1 MEKFIKTALE
11 PFKEVLII
19 TCKNISDERGYFS
32 EYFNQSAFQKVSGN
46 ATTFVQDNFS
56 LSRKWVLRGL
66 HFQKEPFAQAKLI
79 RVLKGGIFDVVVDL
93 RKKEKTFGKWAGVML
108 NEVDNKM
115 LYVPEGF
122 AHGFLSLSDK
132 TELLYKCSTYFN
144 KDAERTLYWS
154 DNTISIS
161 WPSEIPISSLII
173 SEKDRKG
180 LSLDRLLELD
190 ELF

>member
-1 MEKFIKTALE
+1 MITKSKKIKDVIFFRNTS
-11 PFKEVLII
+11 FKD
-19 TCKNISDERGYFS
+19 SRGYFK
-32 EYFNQSAFQKVSGN
+32 ELLKEK
-46 ATTFVQDNFS
+46 NFKKKFPFLVMS
-56 LSRKWVLRGL
+56 FSKKNVIRGL
-66 HFQKEPFAQAKLI
+66 HLQTKNSQGKFVSVI
-79 RVLKGGIFDVVVDL
+79 KGRIFDVVVDL

-122 AHGFLSLSDK
+122 AHGFLALSDK

-144 KDAERTLYWS
+144 KDAERTLCWS

-161 WPSEIPISSLII
+161 WPSEVPISSLII

-180 LSLDRLLELD
+180 LSLQRLLELD

>member
-1 MEKFIKTALE
+1 MRKFIKTPLK
-11 PFKEVLII
+11 PFDEVSII
-19 TCKNISDERGYFS
+19 TCKKFPDERGYFS
-32 EYFNQSAFQKVSGN
+32 EHFNQIRFQEISGN

-79 RVLKGGIFDVVVDL
+79 RVLRGEIFDVVVDL
-93 RKKEKTFGKWAGVML
+93 RKKEKTFGKWAGVRL
-108 NEVDNKM
+108 NGVDNRM
-115 LYVPEGF
+115 LYVPKGF

-132 TELLYKCSTYFN
+132 TELLYKCSSYF
-144 KDAERTLYWS
+144 KKEAERTLHWS
-154 DNTISIS
+154 DSAIRIS
-161 WPSEIPISSLII
+161 WPSEIPISNMII
-173 SEKDRKG
+173 SEKDQEG

>member
-1 MEKFIKTALE
+1 MKKFIKTALE
-11 PFKEVLII
+11 PFKEVFII
-19 TCKNISDERGYFS
+19 TCKEFSDERGYFS
-32 EYFNQSAFQKVSGN
+32 EYFNQNAFQEVSGH

-66 HFQKEPFAQAKLI
+66 HFQKKPFAQAKLI
-79 RVLKGGIFDVVVDL
+79 RALKGEIFDVVVDL
-93 RKKEKTFGKWAGVML
+93 RKKEKTFGKWAVVRLDG
-108 NEVDNKM
+108 VDNKM

-132 TELLYKCSTYFN
+132 TELLYKCSSYFN
-144 KDAERTLYWS
+144 RQAERTLHWS
-154 DNTISIS
+154 DNTINIS
-161 WPSEIPISSLII
+161 WPPEIPISSLII

-180 LSLDRLLELD
+180 LSLNRLLELD

>member
-1 MEKFIKTALE
+1 MRKFSKTPLK
-11 PFKEVLII
+11 PFDEVFII
-19 TCKNISDERGYFS
+19 TCKKFSDERGYFS
-32 EYFNQSAFQKVSGN
+32 EYFNQSGFQEVSGN

-79 RVLKGGIFDVVVDL
+79 RVLRGEIFDVVVDL
-93 RKKEKTFGKWAGVML
+93 RKKEKTFGKWAGVRL
-108 NEVDNKM
+108 NGVDNRM

-132 TELLYKCSTYFN
+132 TELLYKCSSYF
-144 KDAERTLYWS
+144 KKEAERTLHWS
-154 DNTISIS
+154 DSSIRIS
-161 WPSEIPISSLII
+161 WPSEIPISNMII
-173 SEKDRKG
+173 SEKDQEG

>member
-1 MEKFIKTALE
+1 MEKFIKTTLE
-11 PFKEVLII
+11 PFREVLII

-32 EYFNQSAFQKVSGN
+32 EYFNQSAFQKISGN

-66 HFQKEPFAQAKLI
+66 HFQKKPFAQAKLI
-79 RVLKGGIFDVVVDL
+79 RVLRGEIFDVVVDL
-93 RKKEKTFGKWAGVML
+93 RKNERTFGKWAGVRL
-108 NEVDNKM
+108 DEVDNKM

-122 AHGFLSLSDK
+122 AHGFISLSDK
-132 TELLYKCSTYFN
+132 TELLYKCSSYFN
-144 KDAERTLYWS
+144 KEAERTLHWS

-161 WPSEIPISSLII
+161 WPPQIPISSVII
-173 SEKDRKG
+173 SEKDMEG
-180 LSLDRLLELD
+180 LSLERLLELD

>member
-46 ATTFVQDNFS
+46 STTFVQDNFS

-66 HFQKEPFAQAKLI
+66 HFQKEPFAQEKLI
-79 RVLKGGIFDVVVDL
+79 RVLRGEIFDVVVDL
-93 RKKEKTFGKWAGVML
+93 RKKEKTFGKWAVVRLDGI
-108 NEVDNKM
+108 DNKM

-132 TELLYKCSTYFN
+132 TELLYKCSKYFN
-144 KDAERTLYWS
+144 REAERTLHWS
-154 DNTISIS
+154 DNTINIS
-161 WPSEIPISSLII
+161 WPPEIPFSGFII

>member
-1 MEKFIKTALE
+1 MKKFIKTALE
-11 PFKEVLII
+11 PFKEVCII
-19 TCKNISDERGYFS
+19 TCKEFSDERGYFS
-32 EYFNQSAFQKVSGN
+32 EYFNQNAFQEVSGH

-66 HFQKEPFAQAKLI
+66 HFQKKPFAQAKLI
-79 RVLKGGIFDVVVDL
+79 RVLRGEIFDVVVDL
-93 RKKEKTFGKWAGVML
+93 RKKEKTFGKWAVVRLDGI
-108 NEVDNKM
+108 DNKM

-132 TELLYKCSTYFN
+132 TELLYKCSSYFN
-144 KDAERTLYWS
+144 REAERTLHWS
-154 DNTISIS
+154 DNTINIM
-161 WPSEIPISSLII
+161 WPPEIPISGLII
-173 SEKDRKG
+173 SKKDRKG

>member
-1 MEKFIKTALE
+1 MRKFSKTPLK
-11 PFKEVLII
+11 PFDEVFII
-19 TCKNISDERGYFS
+19 TCKKFSDERGYFS
-32 EYFNQSAFQKVSGN
+32 EYFNQSGFQEVSGN

-79 RVLKGGIFDVVVDL
+79 RVLRGEIFDVVVDL
-93 RKKEKTFGKWAGVML
+93 RKKEKTFGKWAGVRL
-108 NEVDNKM
+108 NGVYNRM

-132 TELLYKCSTYFN
+132 TELLYKCSSYF
-144 KDAERTLYWS
+144 KKEAERTLHWS
-154 DNTISIS
+154 DSAIRIL
-161 WPSEIPISSLII
+161 WPSEIPISNMII
-173 SEKDRKG
+173 SEKDQEG

>member
-1 MEKFIKTALE
+1 MEKFIKTTLE
-11 PFKEVLII
+11 PFREVLII

-66 HFQKEPFAQAKLI
+66 HFQKKPFAQAKLI
-79 RVLKGGIFDVVVDL
+79 RVLRGEIFDVVVDL
-93 RKKEKTFGKWAGVML
+93 RKKEKTFGKWAGVRL
-108 NEVDNKM
+108 DGVDNKM

-122 AHGFLSLSDK
+122 AHGFLSLSDE
-132 TELLYKCSTYFN
+132 TELLYKCSSYFN
-144 KDAERTLYWS
+144 KEAERTLNWS
-154 DNTISIS
+154 DNSISIS
-161 WPSEIPISSLII
+161 WPPEIPVSSLII

-180 LSLDRLLELD
+180 LSLNNLLELD

>member
-1 MEKFIKTALE
+1 MEKFKKTTLE

-19 TCKNISDERGYFS
+19 TCKTISDERGYFS

-79 RVLKGGIFDVVVDL
+79 RVLRGGIFDVVVDL
-93 RKKEKTFGKWAGVML
+93 RKKEKTFGKWAGIKL
-108 NEVDNKM
+108 DGVDNKM

-122 AHGFLSLSDK
+122 AHGFIALSDK
-132 TELLYKCSTYFN
+132 TELLYKCSSYFN
-144 KDAERTLYWS
+144 KEAERTLQWFDS
-154 DNTISIS
+154 KISIS
-161 WPSEIPISSLII
+161 WPPEIPTASVIV

>member
-1 MEKFIKTALE
+1 MRKFVKTPLK
-11 PFKEVLII
+11 PFDEVSII
-19 TCKNISDERGYFS
+19 TCKKFPDERGYFS
-32 EYFNQSAFQKVSGN
+32 EYFNQSGFQKVSGN

-79 RVLKGGIFDVVVDL
+79 RVLRGEIFDVVVDL
-93 RKKEKTFGKWAGVML
+93 RKKEKTFGKWAGVRL
-108 NEVDNKM
+108 NGVDNRM

-132 TELLYKCSTYFN
+132 TELLYKCSSYF
-144 KDAERTLYWS
+144 KKEAERTLHWS
-154 DNTISIS
+154 DSSIRIS
-161 WPSEIPISSLII
+161 WPSEIPISNMII
-173 SEKDRKG
+173 SEKDQEG

>member
-1 MEKFIKTALE
+1 MEKFIKTAIK
-11 PFKEVLII
+11 PFKEVFILR
-19 TCKNISDERGYFS
+19 CKEFIDERGYFS
-32 EYFNQSAFQKVSGN
+32 EYFNQSEFQKVSGN

-66 HFQKEPFAQAKLI
+66 HFQKKPFAQAKLI
-79 RVLKGGIFDVVVDL
+79 RVLRGEIFDVVVDL
-93 RKKEKTFGKWAGVML
+93 RKKEKTFGKWAGVRL
-108 NEVDNKM
+108 DEVDNKM

-132 TELLYKCSTYFN
+132 TELLYKCSSYF
-144 KDAERTLYWS
+144 KKEAERTLHWS
-154 DNTISIS
+154 DKTISIS
-161 WPSEIPISSLII
+161 WPPEIPISSVII
-173 SEKDRKG
+173 SEKDRTG

>member
-1 MEKFIKTALE
+1 MRKFSKTPLK
-11 PFKEVLII
+11 PFDEVFII
-19 TCKNISDERGYFS
+19 TCKKFSDERGYFS
-32 EYFNQSAFQKVSGN
+32 EYFNQSGFQEVSGN

-79 RVLKGGIFDVVVDL
+79 RVLRGEIFDVVVDP
-93 RKKEKTFGKWAGVML
+93 RKKEKTFGKWAGVRL
-108 NEVDNKM
+108 NGVDNRM

-132 TELLYKCSTYFN
+132 TELLYKCSSYF
-144 KDAERTLYWS
+144 KKEAERTLHWS
-154 DNTISIS
+154 DSAIRIL
-161 WPSEIPISSLII
+161 WPSEIPISNMII
-173 SEKDRKG
+173 SEKDQEG

>member
-1 MEKFIKTALE
+1 MRKFIKTPLK
-11 PFKEVLII
+11 PFDEVSII
-19 TCKNISDERGYFS
+19 TCKKFPDERGYFS
-32 EYFNQSAFQKVSGN
+32 EYFNQSGFQKVSGN

-79 RVLKGGIFDVVVDL
+79 RVLRGEIFDVVVDL
-93 RKKEKTFGKWAGVML
+93 RKKEKTFGKWAGVRL
-108 NEVDNKM
+108 NGVDNRM
-115 LYVPEGF
+115 LYVPKGF

-132 TELLYKCSTYFN
+132 TELLYKCSSYF
-144 KDAERTLYWS
+144 KKEAERTLHWS
-154 DNTISIS
+154 DSAIRIS
-161 WPSEIPISSLII
+161 WPSEIPISNMII
-173 SEKDRKG
+173 SEKDQEG

>member
-1 MEKFIKTALE
+1 MIIKSKKIKDVV
-11 PFKEVLII
+11 FF
-19 TCKNISDERGYFS
+19 KNISFKDNRGYFKELLKEKDFKKKFPFLVMS
-32 EYFNQSAFQKVSGN
+32 
-46 ATTFVQDNFS
+46 FS
-56 LSRKWVLRGL
+56 KKNVIRGL
-66 HFQKEPFAQAKLI
+66 HLQTKNSQGKFVSVI
-79 RVLKGGIFDVVVDL
+79 KGEIFDVVVDL

-180 LSLDRLLELD
+180 LSLNNLLELD

>member
-1 MEKFIKTALE
+1 MRKFIKTPLK
-11 PFKEVLII
+11 PFDEVSLI
-19 TCKNISDERGYFS
+19 TCKKFPDERGYFS
-32 EYFNQSAFQKVSGN
+32 EHFNQIRFQEISGN

-79 RVLKGGIFDVVVDL
+79 RVLRGEIFDVVVDL
-93 RKKEKTFGKWAGVML
+93 RKKEKTFGKWAGVRL
-108 NEVDNKM
+108 NGVDNRM

-132 TELLYKCSTYFN
+132 TELLYKCSSYF
-144 KDAERTLYWS
+144 KKEAERTLHWS
-154 DNTISIS
+154 DSSIRIS
-161 WPSEIPISSLII
+161 WPSEIPISNMII
-173 SEKDRKG
+173 SDKDQEG

>member
-1 MEKFIKTALE
+1 MI
-11 PFKEVLII
+11 
-19 TCKNISDERGYFS
+19 
-32 EYFNQSAFQKVSGN
+32 
-46 ATTFVQDNFS
+46 
-56 LSRKWVLRGL
+56 
-66 HFQKEPFAQAKLI
+66 
-79 RVLKGGIFDVVVDL
+79 
-93 RKKEKTFGKWAGVML
+93 L

-144 KDAERTLYWS
+144 KDAERTLCWS
-154 DNTISIS
+154 DSAIRIS
-161 WPSEIPISSLII
+161 WPSEIPISNMII
-173 SEKDRKG
+173 SEKDQEG

>member
-1 MEKFIKTALE
+1 MGAQRFTLPEK
-11 PFKEVLII
+11 
-19 TCKNISDERGYFS
+19 
-32 EYFNQSAFQKVSGN
+32 
-46 ATTFVQDNFS
+46 
-56 LSRKWVLRGL
+56 
-66 HFQKEPFAQAKLI
+66 PFAQAKLI
-79 RVLKGGIFDVVVDL
+79 RVLRGGIFDVVVDL

-144 KDAERTLYWS
+144 KDAERTLCWS

>member
-19 TCKNISDERGYFS
+19 TCKNISDERGCFS

-66 HFQKEPFAQAKLI
+66 HFQKKPFAQAKLI
-79 RVLKGGIFDVVVDL
+79 RVLRGGIFDVVVDL
-93 RKKEKTFGKWAGVML
+93 RKKEKTFGKWAGVRL
-108 NEVDNKM
+108 DEFDNKM

-122 AHGFLSLSDK
+122 AHGFLALSDK

-144 KDAERTLYWS
+144 KDAERTLCWY

-180 LSLDRLLELD
+180 LSLQRLLELD

>member
-1 MEKFIKTALE
+1 MRKFVKTPLK
-11 PFKEVLII
+11 PFDEVSII
-19 TCKNISDERGYFS
+19 TCKKFPDERGYFS
-32 EYFNQSAFQKVSGN
+32 EYFNQSGFQKVSGN

-79 RVLKGGIFDVVVDL
+79 RVLRGEIFDVVVDL
-93 RKKEKTFGKWAGVML
+93 RKKEKTFGKWAGVRL
-108 NEVDNKM
+108 NGVDNRM
-115 LYVPEGF
+115 LYVPKGF

-132 TELLYKCSTYFN
+132 TELLYKCSSYF
-144 KDAERTLYWS
+144 KKEAERTLHWS
-154 DNTISIS
+154 DSAIRIS
-161 WPSEIPISSLII
+161 WPSEIPISNMII
-173 SEKDRKG
+173 SEKDQEG

>member
-1 MEKFIKTALE
+1 MRKFSKTPLK
-11 PFKEVLII
+11 PFDEVFII
-19 TCKNISDERGYFS
+19 TCKKFSDERGYFS
-32 EYFNQSAFQKVSGN
+32 EYFNQSGFQEVSGN

-79 RVLKGGIFDVVVDL
+79 RVLRGEIFDVVVDL
-93 RKKEKTFGKWAGVML
+93 RKKEKTFGKWAGVRL
-108 NEVDNKM
+108 NGVDNRM

-132 TELLYKCSTYFN
+132 TELLYKCSSYF
-144 KDAERTLYWS
+144 KKEAERTLHWS
-154 DNTISIS
+154 DSAIRIL
-161 WPSEIPISSLII
+161 WPSEIPISNMII
-173 SEKDRKG
+173 SEKDQEG

>member
-1 MEKFIKTALE
+1 MGKFIKTALE
-11 PFKEVLII
+11 PFDEVLII
-19 TCKNISDERGYFS
+19 TCKEFPDERGYFS
-32 EYFNQSAFQKVSGN
+32 EYFNQSAFQEVSGN

-66 HFQKEPFAQAKLI
+66 HFQKKPFTQAKII
-79 RVLKGGIFDVVVDL
+79 RVLRGGIFDVVVDL

-144 KDAERTLYWS
+144 KDAERTLCL
-154 DNTISIS
+154 
-161 WPSEIPISSLII
+161 SLIHI
-173 SEKDRKG
+173 
-180 LSLDRLLELD
+180 
-190 ELF
+190 